1 MTWQSSPDNIN
12 YPFHYGWLIFWHIFV
27 KVWMHATMSIIL
39 GLLSNLRCRFALCLS
54 LLERLNWIILSIA
67 HSTPKYVHWSKF
79 ATKSDQNVVHT
90 VKKQT
95 FLFKIFLECCK
106 IWKNGIYSNIL
117 THWSMAHAGSN
128 DEKIWRSK
136 ILLDCPL
143 KKLKLSEIQ
152 TC

>member
-1 MTWQSSPDNIN
+1 MTKLARQHKIS
-12 YPFHYGWLIFWHIFV
+12 FHYGWLIFRHFFV
-27 KVWMHATMSIIL
+27 KVWMHAKLSIIL
-39 GLLSNLRCRFALCLS
+39 GFRIFVAALPFVS
-54 LLERLNWIILSIA
+54 AFRGKRLNWIILSIA

-95 FLFKIFLECCK
+95 FLFKIFFECCK

-136 ILLDCPL
+136 ILSDCPL
-143 KKLKLSEIQ
+143 KKLKLSEI
-152 TC
+152 